1 MARESMRGNARSLIA
16 ARQLLISFIATG
28 SIWGLLGAGAARGQD
43 FVPAPPDFERAKDD
57 GKPVFAAKP
66 PAADAEA
73 DVPDQSDVPGRL
85 KRAGVAMMQGRYE
98 EALGGVNYVIG
109 QDSKNSDAL
118 VLRALCRMRLG
129 LALDDSLLDAELCA
143 LDSVLERTPSA
154 GWVRAVRGALLASKG
169 DLDRAIADLSYAI
182 EHQAASIQAYYHRG
196 LARMWKTDYKEAV
209 DDFNQAAGRCAP
221 SQIPA
226 QILTRR
232 GQCYAACG
240 DLDRAIA
247 DFSAVIER
255 YPKEFGP
262 YRLRARAYAEKKD
275 LDHALADHDQIVRL
289 RPDDPGVYLERS
301 FVRLNRGDNA
311 GAMSDMDRFVQ
322 LNPRSFGAY
331 FCRAAMS
338 ILSGQGD
345 DCSLADLNRAIALE
359 PGFALSYAFRGYL
372 RARKLMYAPAFSDF
386 ALAIRRLAL
395 LEPFYSIEGIHSE
408 RGKFLVGLKWNYKND
423 QAHAKPKT
431 NASNVEGQCIEL
443 ATHSLLAAAFGP
455 PR

>member
-1 MARESMRGNARSLIA
+1 MS
-16 ARQLLISFIATG
+16 
-28 SIWGLLGAGAARGQD
+28 
-43 FVPAPPDFERAKDD
+43 
-57 GKPVFAAKP
+57 
-66 PAADAEA
+66 
-73 DVPDQSDVPGRL
+73 
-85 KRAGVAMMQGRYE
+85 
-98 EALGGVNYVIG
+98 
-109 QDSKNSDAL
+109 
-118 VLRALCRMRLG
+118 LG
-129 LALDDSLLDAELCA
+129 LSLDDSLLEAELTA
-143 LDSVLERTPSA
+143 VDWVLAQTPRD
-154 GWVRAVRGALLASKG
+154 GRVRNVRGALLASKG
-169 DLDRAIADLSYAI
+169 DFDRAIAELSYAI

-196 LARMWKTDYKEAV
+196 LARMRRTDYKEAL
-209 DDFNQAAGRCAP
+209 DDFNHAADRYEP
-221 SQIPA
+221 REIPA
-226 QILTRR
+226 QILMGR
-232 GQCYAACG
+232 GQSYAACG
-240 DLDRAIA
+240 DLERAIA

-372 RARKLMYAPAFSDF
+372 RVRKLMYAPAFSDF

-395 LEPFYSIEGIHSE
+395 LDLKPFCSIEGIASE
-408 RGKFLVGLKWNYKND
+408 RGKFSVGLNWSYKGD
-423 QAHAKPKT
+423 QALAKPKT